1 MAATVSTDLGSRNPT
16 EDAILAAAREA
27 LHEEPYDAVTIDGI
41 ARRAYVSRTT
51 VYFYFPNK
59 RAVVDR
65 LIQRAFADILEAAPR
80 ISRATATRARA
91 ARRPGRVVAVSI
103 ATPRSCALA
112 LWLYGREDQLPAEW
126 APHIQRLVVAGA
138 KRIARDQER
147 GLAPADIPAR
157 TSAPALSAMVE
168 RHVGMEIVRSGA
180 RRARVDPRAVGAVVA
195 RGVLQARGLVDLSL
209 VNFDAPAEVR
219 TFEKG
224 RFEVYSSAR

>member
-1 MAATVSTDLGSRNPT
+1 MAATAPTDLGSRNPT

-27 LHEEPYDAVTIDGI
+27 LREEPYDGVTIEGI

-65 LIQRAFADILEAAPR
+65 LIQRAFADILEAASPYLEGDGDPR
-80 ISRATATRARA
+80 AELHA
-91 ARRPGRVVAVSI
+91 ALAGVVGIVDRDASI
-103 ATPRSCALA
+103 LRLA

-147 GLAPADIPAR
+147 GLAPDDIPAR
-157 TSAPALSAMVE
+157 TSALALSAMVE
-168 RHVGMEIVRSGA
+168 RHVGMEIVRA
-180 RRARVDPRAVGAVVA
+180 RRDGHESIRVLSELWWRAV
-195 RGVLQARGLVDLSL
+195 
-209 VNFDAPAEVR
+209 
-219 TFEKG
+219 
-224 RFEVYSSAR
+224 YSKPEA

>member
-1 MAATVSTDLGSRNPT
+1 MAATAPTDLGSRNPT

-27 LHEEPYDAVTIDGI
+27 LREEPYDGVTIEGI

-65 LIQRAFADILEAAPR
+65 LIQRAFADILEAASPYLEGDGDPR
-80 ISRATATRARA
+80 AELHA
-91 ARRPGRVVAVSI
+91 ALAGVVGIVDRDASI
-103 ATPRSCALA
+103 LRLA

-147 GLAPADIPAR
+147 GLAPDDIPAR
-157 TSAPALSAMVE
+157 TSALALSAMVE
-168 RHVGMEIVRSGA
+168 RHVGMEIVRAGRDGHESI
-180 RRARVDPRAVGAVVA
+180 RVLSELWWRAVY
-195 RGVLQARGLVDLSL
+195 SKP
-209 VNFDAPAEVR
+209 DA
-219 TFEKG
+219 
-224 RFEVYSSAR
+224 

>member
-1 MAATVSTDLGSRNPT
+1 MAATLSTDLGSRNPT

-27 LHEEPYDAVTIDGI
+27 LHDEPYNAVTIDGI

-65 LIQRAFADILEAAPR
+65 LIQRAFADILEAASPYLAGEGDPR
-80 ISRATATRARA
+80 AELHA
-91 ARRPGRVVAVSI
+91 ALAGVVAIVDRDASI
-103 ATPRSCALA
+103 LRLA

-147 GLAPADIPAR
+147 GLAPDDIPAR
-157 TSAPALSAMVE
+157 TSALALSAMVE
-168 RHVGMEIVRSGA
+168 RHVGMEIVRSG
-180 RRARVDPRAVGAVVA
+180 RDGHESIRVLSELWWRAV
-195 RGVLQARGLVDLSL
+195 
-209 VNFDAPAEVR
+209 
-219 TFEKG
+219 
-224 RFEVYSSAR
+224 YSKPGD

>member
-1 MAATVSTDLGSRNPT
+1 MAATAPTDLGSRNPT

-27 LHEEPYDAVTIDGI
+27 LREEPYDGVTIEGI

-65 LIQRAFADILEAAPR
+65 LIQRAFADILEAASPYLEGEGDPR
-80 ISRATATRARA
+80 AELHA
-91 ARRPGRVVAVSI
+91 ALAGVVGIVDRDASI
-103 ATPRSCALA
+103 LRLA

-147 GLAPADIPAR
+147 GLAPDDIPAR
-157 TSAPALSAMVE
+157 TSALALSAMVE
-168 RHVGMEIVRSGA
+168 RHVGMEIVRAGRDGHESI
-180 RRARVDPRAVGAVVA
+180 RVLSELWWRAV
-195 RGVLQARGLVDLSL
+195 
-209 VNFDAPAEVR
+209 
-219 TFEKG
+219 
-224 RFEVYSSAR
+224 YSKPGD

>member
-1 MAATVSTDLGSRNPT
+1 MAATAPTDLGSRNPT

-27 LHEEPYDAVTIDGI
+27 LREEPYDGVTIEGI

-65 LIQRAFADILEAAPR
+65 LIQRAFADILEAASPYLEGEGDPR
-80 ISRATATRARA
+80 AELHA
-91 ARRPGRVVAVSI
+91 ALAGVVGIVDRDASI
-103 ATPRSCALA
+103 LRLA

-147 GLAPADIPAR
+147 GLAPDDIPAR
-157 TSAPALSAMVE
+157 TSALALSAMVE
-168 RHVGMEIVRSGA
+168 RHVGMEIVRSG
-180 RRARVDPRAVGAVVA
+180 RDGHESIRVLSELWWRAV
-195 RGVLQARGLVDLSL
+195 
-209 VNFDAPAEVR
+209 
-219 TFEKG
+219 
-224 RFEVYSSAR
+224 YSKPGD

>member
-1 MAATVSTDLGSRNPT
+1 MAATLSTDLGSRNPT

-27 LHEEPYDAVTIDGI
+27 LHDEPYDAVTIEGI

-65 LIQRAFADILEAAPR
+65 LIQRAFADILEAAAPYLEGDGDPR
-80 ISRATATRARA
+80 AELHA
-91 ARRPGRVVAVSI
+91 ALAGVVGVVDRDASI
-103 ATPRSCALA
+103 LRLA

-147 GLAPADIPAR
+147 GLAPDDIPAR
-157 TSAPALSAMVE
+157 TSALALSAMVE
-168 RHVGMEIVRSGA
+168 RHVGMEIVRSG
-180 RRARVDPRAVGAVVA
+180 RDGHESIRVLSELWWRAV
-195 RGVLQARGLVDLSL
+195 
-209 VNFDAPAEVR
+209 
-219 TFEKG
+219 
-224 RFEVYSSAR
+224 YSKPGD

>member
-27 LHEEPYDAVTIDGI
+27 LLEEPYDAVTIEGI

-65 LIQRAFADILEAAPR
+65 LIQRAFADILEAASPYLEGDGDPR
-80 ISRATATRARA
+80 AELHA
-91 ARRPGRVVAVSI
+91 ALAGVVAIVDRDASI
-103 ATPRSCALA
+103 LRLA

-138 KRIARDQER
+138 KRIARDQKR
-147 GLAPADIPAR
+147 GLAPDDIPAR
-157 TSAPALSAMVE
+157 TSALALSAMVE
-168 RHVGMEIVRSGA
+168 RHVGMEIVRSG
-180 RRARVDPRAVGAVVA
+180 RDGHESIRVLSELWWRAV
-195 RGVLQARGLVDLSL
+195 
-209 VNFDAPAEVR
+209 
-219 TFEKG
+219 
-224 RFEVYSSAR
+224 YSKPGD

>member
-27 LHEEPYDAVTIDGI
+27 LLEEPYDAVTIEGI

-65 LIQRAFADILEAAPR
+65 LIQRAFADILESASPYLEGEGDPRAELHAAL
-80 ISRATATRARA
+80 A
-91 ARRPGRVVAVSI
+91 GVVAIVDRDASI
-103 ATPRSCALA
+103 LRLA

-138 KRIARDQER
+138 KRIARDQKR
-147 GLAPADIPAR
+147 GLAPDDIPAR
-157 TSAPALSAMVE
+157 TSALALSAMVE
-168 RHVGMEIVRSGA
+168 RHVGMEIVRSG
-180 RRARVDPRAVGAVVA
+180 RDGHESIRVLSELWWRAV
-195 RGVLQARGLVDLSL
+195 
-209 VNFDAPAEVR
+209 
-219 TFEKG
+219 
-224 RFEVYSSAR
+224 YSKPEA

>member
-1 MAATVSTDLGSRNPT
+1 MAATLSTDLGSRNPT

-27 LHEEPYDAVTIDGI
+27 LHDEPYDAVTIEGI

-65 LIQRAFADILEAAPR
+65 LIQRAFADILEAASPYLEGEGDPR
-80 ISRATATRARA
+80 AELHA
-91 ARRPGRVVAVSI
+91 ALAGVVGIVDRDASI
-103 ATPRSCALA
+103 LRLA

-147 GLAPADIPAR
+147 GLAPDDIPAR
-157 TSAPALSAMVE
+157 TSALALSAMVE
-168 RHVGMEIVRSGA
+168 RHVGMEIVRAGRDGHESI
-180 RRARVDPRAVGAVVA
+180 RVLSELWWRAV
-195 RGVLQARGLVDLSL
+195 
-209 VNFDAPAEVR
+209 
-219 TFEKG
+219 
-224 RFEVYSSAR
+224 YSKPEA

>member
-1 MAATVSTDLGSRNPT
+1 MAATLSTDLGSRNPT

-27 LHEEPYDAVTIDGI
+27 LLEEPYDAVTIEGI

-65 LIQRAFADILEAAPR
+65 LIQRAFADILEAASPYLEGEGDPR
-80 ISRATATRARA
+80 AELHA
-91 ARRPGRVVAVSI
+91 ALAGVVAIVDRDASI
-103 ATPRSCALA
+103 LRLA

-147 GLAPADIPAR
+147 GLAPDDIPAR
-157 TSAPALSAMVE
+157 TSALALSAMVE
-168 RHVGMEIVRSGA
+168 RHVGMEIVRSG
-180 RRARVDPRAVGAVVA
+180 RDGHESIRVLSELWWRAV
-195 RGVLQARGLVDLSL
+195 
-209 VNFDAPAEVR
+209 
-219 TFEKG
+219 
-224 RFEVYSSAR
+224 YSKPEA

>member
-27 LHEEPYDAVTIDGI
+27 LLEEPYDAVTIEGI

-65 LIQRAFADILEAAPR
+65 LIQRAFADILEAASPYLEGEGDPR
-80 ISRATATRARA
+80 AELHA
-91 ARRPGRVVAVSI
+91 ALAGVVAIVDRDASI
-103 ATPRSCALA
+103 LRLA

-138 KRIARDQER
+138 KRIARDQKR
-147 GLAPADIPAR
+147 GLAPDDIPAR
-157 TSAPALSAMVE
+157 TSALALSAMVE
-168 RHVGMEIVRSGA
+168 RHVGMEIVRSG
-180 RRARVDPRAVGAVVA
+180 RDGHDSIGVLSELWWRAV
-195 RGVLQARGLVDLSL
+195 
-209 VNFDAPAEVR
+209 
-219 TFEKG
+219 
-224 RFEVYSSAR
+224 YSKPEG

>member
-1 MAATVSTDLGSRNPT
+1 MAATLSTDLGSRNPT

-27 LHEEPYDAVTIDGI
+27 LHDEPYDAVTIDGI

-65 LIQRAFADILEAAPR
+65 LIQRAFADILEAASPYLAGEGDPR
-80 ISRATATRARA
+80 AELHA
-91 ARRPGRVVAVSI
+91 ALAGVVAIVDRDAPI
-103 ATPRSCALA
+103 LRLA

-147 GLAPADIPAR
+147 GLAPDDIPAR
-157 TSAPALSAMVE
+157 TSALALSAMVE
-168 RHVGMEIVRSGA
+168 RHVGMEIVRSG
-180 RRARVDPRAVGAVVA
+180 RDGHESIRVLSELWWRAV
-195 RGVLQARGLVDLSL
+195 
-209 VNFDAPAEVR
+209 
-219 TFEKG
+219 
-224 RFEVYSSAR
+224 YSKPGD

>member
-27 LHEEPYDAVTIDGI
+27 LLEEPYDAVTIDGI

-65 LIQRAFADILEAAPR
+65 LIQRAFADILEAASPYLEGEGDPR
-80 ISRATATRARA
+80 AELHA
-91 ARRPGRVVAVSI
+91 ALAGVVAIVDRDASI
-103 ATPRSCALA
+103 LRLA

-147 GLAPADIPAR
+147 GLAPDDIPAR
-157 TSAPALSAMVE
+157 TSALALSAMVE
-168 RHVGMEIVRSGA
+168 RHVGMEIVRSG
-180 RRARVDPRAVGAVVA
+180 RDGHESIRVLSELWWRAV
-195 RGVLQARGLVDLSL
+195 
-209 VNFDAPAEVR
+209 
-219 TFEKG
+219 
-224 RFEVYSSAR
+224 YSKPEA

>member
-27 LHEEPYDAVTIDGI
+27 LLDEPYDAVTIEGI

-65 LIQRAFADILEAAPR
+65 LIQRAFADILEAAAPYLEGNGDPR
-80 ISRATATRARA
+80 AELHA
-91 ARRPGRVVAVSI
+91 ALGGVVAIVDRDASI
-103 ATPRSCALA
+103 LRLA

-138 KRIARDQER
+138 KRIARDQKR
-147 GLAPADIPAR
+147 GLAPDDIPAR
-157 TSAPALSAMVE
+157 TSALALSAMVE
-168 RHVGMEIVRSGA
+168 RHVGMEIVRSG
-180 RRARVDPRAVGAVVA
+180 RDGHESIRVLSELWWRAV
-195 RGVLQARGLVDLSL
+195 
-209 VNFDAPAEVR
+209 
-219 TFEKG
+219 
-224 RFEVYSSAR
+224 YSKPEA